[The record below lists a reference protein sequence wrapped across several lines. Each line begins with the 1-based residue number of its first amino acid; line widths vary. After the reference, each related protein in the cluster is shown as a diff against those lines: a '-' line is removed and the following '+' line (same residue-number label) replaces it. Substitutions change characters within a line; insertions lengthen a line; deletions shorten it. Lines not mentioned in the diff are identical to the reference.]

1 MYSFSYLEP
10 VCCSMSCSNCCFL
23 TYMSNTVLWPPAS
36 VVLRAGPHNQGWC
49 RKLWVP
55 FLPLITLADPQGLWD
70 FSESSCGIDWPA
82 GNNSSG
88 IKHWSSKYWAQGG
101 SQVLEE
107 GLKYKN
113 ICQARR
119 KLGQGLQKFTGDHG
133 EGEVETIK
141 LRGWVFRSFFS
152 SQTDLETG
160 SWRCIY
166 AQLCPT
172 LCDPWDVTHQAPL
185 SIGFP
190 KQEY

>member
-1 MYSFSYLEP
+1 MDLLLPWSWEPGPIIRTGLENYEYLSFFWSP
-10 VCCSMSCSNCCFL
+10 
-23 TYMSNTVLWPPAS
+23 WPIPKDCEIFQS
-36 VVLRAGPHNQGWC
+36 G
-49 RKLWVP
+49 
-55 FLPLITLADPQGLWD
+55 
-70 FSESSCGIDWPA
+70 CGIDWPT

-119 KLGQGLQKFTGDHG
+119 KWGQGLQEFTGNHG
-133 EGEVETIK
+133 EGEAETIK
-141 LRGWVFRSFFS
+141 LRGWVCRSFFS

-160 SWRCIY
+160 SWRRYIY

-172 LCDPWDVTHQAPL
+172 LCDPWDVTRQAPL